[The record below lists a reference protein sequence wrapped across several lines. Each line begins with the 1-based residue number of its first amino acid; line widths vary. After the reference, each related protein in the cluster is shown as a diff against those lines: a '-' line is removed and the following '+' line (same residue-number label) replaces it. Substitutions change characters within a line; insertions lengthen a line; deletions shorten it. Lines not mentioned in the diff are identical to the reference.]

1 MTHCFHSETMDENL
15 YPNMI
20 NVIFVHCIVCLNQ
33 NRFKKGQDSQGLQS
47 ILNFLKKRVKNSKKI
62 VHKKLISLILSA
74 I

>member
-1 MTHCFHSETMDENL
+1 MTHCFHSETMNEDL

-47 ILNFLKKRVKNSKKI
+47 ILNFLKKELKTQ
-62 VHKKLISLILSA
+62 KKLCIKN
-74 I
+74 